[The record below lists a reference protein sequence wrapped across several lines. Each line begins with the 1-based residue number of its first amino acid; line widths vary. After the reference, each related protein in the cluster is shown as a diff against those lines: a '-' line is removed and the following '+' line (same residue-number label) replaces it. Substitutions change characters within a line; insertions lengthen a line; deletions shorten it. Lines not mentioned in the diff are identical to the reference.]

1 METETSRQYYDDNT
15 ISIYEIL
22 LILKK
27 RWLLIFLVASVF
39 TGSFVTYSVISPKVY
54 KVSNVLIFSF
64 PSSGNSGLAS
74 IDSGNSGLAS
84 IDIVWI
90 ESALKLL
97 NELSS
102 RQQAEELELDK
113 SILDDIKNIKI
124 SGLEK
129 SNALKIEVDT
139 LSRESGIKVLQAI
152 TNFANSLSFV
162 QKKIIAEQKFLKKNQ
177 NDLTAIINNPFGFL
191 NLPENT
197 VISEALYSLY
207 PIKKELNRITNSIDE
222 LKTEKVMK
230 LAGKTS
236 APEMPF
242 KPRRFRLAGLGV
254 FIGVFAGIFFA
265 FFMEWIANAP
275 VKNETES

>member
-1 METETSRQYYDDNT
+1 MEKENSRQYYNDNT

-39 TGSFVTYSVISPKVY
+39 TGSFVTYSLIAPKVY

-64 PSSGNSGLAS
+64 SSSGNSDPAS
-74 IDSGNSGLAS
+74 SSENSDLAS
-84 IDIVWI
+84 IDIIGI

-97 NELSS
+97 NDLSS

-113 SILDDIKNIKI
+113 SILDNIKNIKI
-124 SGLEK
+124 SGLGK
-129 SNALKIEVDT
+129 SKALEIEVDT
-139 LSRESGIKVLQAI
+139 LSRESGIKVVQAI
-152 TNFANSLSFV
+152 SNYANSLSFV
-162 QKKIIAEQKFLKKNQ
+162 QKKIIAEQKLLKNNQ
-177 NDLTAIINNPFGFL
+177 NDLTAIINNPFGLL
-191 NLPENT
+191 NLPENS
-197 VISEALYSLY
+197 VISEVLYSLY
-207 PIKKELNRITNSIDE
+207 LIKKDLNMITNSIDE
-222 LKTEKVMK
+222 LKTGKVMK

-242 KPRRFRLAGLGV
+242 KPRKFLLAGLGV

-265 FFMEWIANAP
+265 FFMEWIANAS
-275 VKNETES
+275 VKDETKS